1 MAREQLYLGDRKW
14 SIFKNFFFRWSFGLE
29 KTQNVI
35 FLKFVIGSSGGV
47 KIIFWLFQGFSGE
60 ILTCLALKSFSVAL
74 KMTKLTKWIFC
85 DQMKKAL
92 SWGLEKN
99 FLGQNRSE
107 FNH

>member
-29 KTQNVI
+29 KTKNVI
-35 FLKFVIGSSGGV
+35 FQKFAIGGSGGV
-47 KIIFWLFQGFSGE
+47 QKNFWLYQWLSGE

-92 SWGLEKN
+92 SLGLQKN

-107 FNH
+107 FHH